1 MKIWKILL
9 VGFCLFAGTIT
20 VSAAGEADTARQESN
35 AEEDTAGE
43 QKGPETAQTEKTE
56 AGFIEEELMAE
67 MDFTQVQSMLDEML
81 GGNRFSFSDAVKR
94 LLSGEEAF
102 SGEAVQEL
110 LRGLFF
116 SRLEQERGMFAR
128 VLLLVLLAA
137 VFANFAA
144 VFENGQI
151 GEISFYVVYLLL
163 FMMVME
169 VFSGLSSSLSESIR
183 WMAEFMK
190 GLTPAYFMAVAA
202 SSGAVTA
209 AAFYQGVLLLVW
221 LLQWVLLTVI
231 LPGVNLYILLKLVNH
246 LSREE
251 MLSKMAE
258 LLHTAINWGL
268 KSLLGMVAGLQVVRG
283 LVSPVID
290 SLKRSTIGKTAGAL
304 PGGGNAINAV
314 TELVVTGAVLVRNC
328 LGVVILIALVL
339 AGAGPMIHYAVMSVS
354 YRFLSAVSQPVSD
367 KRMVECLSTL
377 GEGCALLLKI
387 LFTAEVLCMLT
398 FIILLVSFGGGP

>member
-9 VGFCLFAGTIT
+9 ITFFLFAGNIT
-20 VSAAGEADTARQESN
+20 VYAAGEAVS
-35 AEEDTAGE
+35 
-43 QKGPETAQTEKTE
+43 KTE
-56 AGFIEEELMAE
+56 SSQKTQTTEPGTIQEELLGE

-81 GGNRFSFSDAVKR
+81 GSNRFSFSDAVKR

-102 SGEAVQEL
+102 SREAVQEL

-116 SRLEQERGMFAR
+116 SRLEQERGMLAK
-128 VLLLVLLAA
+128 VLLLILLAA

-163 FMMVME
+163 FMMVTE

-190 GLTPAYFMAVAA
+190 GLTPAYFMSVAA
-202 SSGAVTA
+202 SSGGVTA

-258 LLHTAINWGL
+258 LLHTAISWGL
-268 KSLLGMVAGLQVVRG
+268 KSLLGLVAGLQVVRG
-283 LVSPVID
+283 LVSPVMD
-290 SLKRSTIGKTAGAL
+290 SLKRSAIGKTAGAL
-304 PGGGNAINAV
+304 PGVGNAVNAV

-328 LGVVILIALVL
+328 LGVVILLVLLL
-339 AGAGPMIHYAVMSVS
+339 AGAGPMIHYMIMSLS
-354 YRFLSAVSQPVSD
+354 YRFLAAVSQPVSD

-377 GEGCALLLKI
+377 GEGCALLLKV